1 MIVLLTCDNKIMC
14 FEIVVHYKFWTSI
27 MMIMVMFVVVDV
39 FQEIISEVKPKA
51 VDQVKEAIVSDRGTY
66 M

>member
-1 MIVLLTCDNKIMC
+1 
-14 FEIVVHYKFWTSI
+14 
-27 MMIMVMFVVVDV
+27 MIMVMFVAVDV